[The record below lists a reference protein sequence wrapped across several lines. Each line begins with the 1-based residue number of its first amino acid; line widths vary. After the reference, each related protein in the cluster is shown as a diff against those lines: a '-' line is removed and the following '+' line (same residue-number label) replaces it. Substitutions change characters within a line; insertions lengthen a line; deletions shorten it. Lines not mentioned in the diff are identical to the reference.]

1 MDPLL
6 HAGGIRH
13 PARHAALHSARA
25 RDARGHSKPPHG
37 GLDGYC
43 HLARRCAH
51 LRPRLGHCR
60 DRRRGAV
67 ADRQCQ
73 PQPRPELH
81 HRQLHGRRVRRRRQS
96 LGHAG
101 RRVHARH
108 RQQVPG
114 TGGRRRARQDRHSG
128 ADHPVHPE
136 TAARAVRAQG
146 PGGGSMT
153 PHFLTRSLDRS
164 ASIFILV
171 VAGLGVLIPLSNLL
185 LPAGSLFQV
194 PTYLVALFGKYACY
208 AILALS
214 IDLIWGYCG
223 ILSLGHGAFFALG
236 GYAMGMYL
244 MRQIG
249 SRGVYGNPLLPDFMV
264 FLNYPNLPWYWHGF
278 DMFWFA
284 ALMVV
289 VVPGLLAFAFGWFAF
304 RSPVTGVYLSI
315 ITQAMTYAL
324 LLGFFRNDFG
334 FGGNN
339 GLTDFKD
346 ILGFNVQADGTRAT
360 LFVLSC
366 LTLIMAFVICRAVVT
381 SKLGKVL
388 IAVRDAESRT
398 RFLGYRVESYK
409 LFVFTLSACMAGVA
423 GALYVPQVGIIN
435 PGEFA
440 PGNSIEA
447 VIWVAVGGRGTL
459 TGAALGAIVVNYAK
473 TVFTSGPLAPY
484 WLFMLGALFILV
496 TLLLPKGIIGTF
508 NAWYEPWS
516 AKRLNAESAAREDGV
531 SEPNPAE

>member
-1 MDPLL
+1 
-6 HAGGIRH
+6 
-13 PARHAALHSARA
+13 
-25 RDARGHSKPPHG
+25 
-37 GLDGYC
+37 
-43 HLARRCAH
+43 
-51 LRPRLGHCR
+51 
-60 DRRRGAV
+60 
-67 ADRQCQ
+67 
-73 PQPRPELH
+73 
-81 HRQLHGRRVRRRRQS
+81 
-96 LGHAG
+96 
-101 RRVHARH
+101 
-108 RQQVPG
+108 
-114 TGGRRRARQDRHSG
+114 
-128 ADHPVHPE
+128 
-136 TAARAVRAQG
+136 
-146 PGGGSMT
+146 MT
-153 PHFLTRSLDRS
+153 PHILTRSLNRS
-164 ASIFILV
+164 ATIFLLILAAV
-171 VAGLGVLIPLSNLL
+171 GILLPLSNLL
-185 LPAGSLFQV
+185 LPEGSALHV
-194 PTYLVALFGKYACY
+194 PTYLISLFGKYVCY
-208 AILALS
+208 ALLALS

-249 SRGVYGNPLLPDFMV
+249 SRGVYANPVLPDFMV
-264 FLNYPNLPWYWHGF
+264 FLNYKELPWYWYGF

-284 ALMVV
+284 ALMVL
-289 VVPGLLAFAFGWFAF
+289 VVPGLLAFCFGWLAF
-304 RSPVTGVYLSI
+304 RSRVTGVYLSI

-324 LLGFFRNDFG
+324 LLAFFRNDFG

-346 ILGFNVQADGTRAT
+346 ILGFNVQAEGTRAA
-360 LFVLSC
+360 LFFLSC
-366 LTLIMAFVICRAVVT
+366 LALGIGFLICRAVVT

-388 IAVRDAESRT
+388 IAIRDAESRT

-459 TGAALGAIVVNYAK
+459 VGAALGAIVVNYAK

-484 WLFMLGALFILV
+484 WLFMLGALFVLV

-508 NAWYEPWS
+508 NAWWDKGREKAQ
-516 AKRLNAESAAREDGV
+516 AKRDDAAAAAAESAAREDGV
-531 SEPNPAE
+531 IEPTMVKR